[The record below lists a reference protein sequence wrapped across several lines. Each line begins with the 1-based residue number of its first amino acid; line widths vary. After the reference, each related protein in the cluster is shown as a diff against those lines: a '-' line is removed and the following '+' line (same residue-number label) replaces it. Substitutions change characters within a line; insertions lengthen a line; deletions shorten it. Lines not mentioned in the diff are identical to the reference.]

1 MSAFYSSS
9 DELAISDSS
18 NRSYVIIIVRLDQAS
33 TKFIYALIN
42 FISFRACLLR
52 LRLCLCIKLRDL
64 EILPKATADN
74 FSLHWSW
81 PSYCQPTRMYE
92 CILRLRFSLDF
103 VRVHVRLCATPLLL
117 ASVGHMSKNWRKFD
131 QNFNWSPCSDSVSKL
146 ISLCVI
152 FGCPSLQAE
161 RLVLWLC

>member
-52 LRLCLCIKLRDL
+52 LCLCIKLRDL

-74 FSLHWSW
+74 FSLH
-81 PSYCQPTRMYE
+81 
-92 CILRLRFSLDF
+92 
-103 VRVHVRLCATPLLL
+103 
-117 ASVGHMSKNWRKFD
+117 
-131 QNFNWSPCSDSVSKL
+131 
-146 ISLCVI
+146 
-152 FGCPSLQAE
+152 
-161 RLVLWLC
+161 